1 MKDVEGKVAFI
12 TGGASGAGFGMASV
26 FSKAGMKVV
35 IADVRQDRLD
45 KAMTQLDASRVHPVR
60 LDVTNREDFA
70 RAADE
75 AERVFGKVHLVCNN
89 AGINLFVPVEEVTYN
104 DWDWVLGVNLGG
116 VVNGVTTFIPRLRKH
131 GEGGHIVNTASMAA
145 FLPSSAAV
153 TYTAAKF
160 GVRGLTEALRYSLY
174 QYNIG
179 VSVFCPGLINSGIY
193 ESEKMRPP
201 ELASSSSEKNEK
213 AMAFV
218 PQLNTTAGMAPEEV
232 GERVLAGIRRNQLY
246 IFSHGEF
253 REELQDLFDE
263 VLESLPTD
271 QGPEIRLQFER
282 TRRERLKKA
291 RVAAN
296 AIG

>member
-1 MKDVEGKVAFI
+1 MD
-12 TGGASGAGFGMASV
+12 
-26 FSKAGMKVV
+26 
-35 IADVRQDRLD
+35 
-45 KAMTQLDASRVHPVR
+45 
-60 LDVTNREDFA
+60 
-70 RAADE
+70 
-75 AERVFGKVHLVCNN
+75 
-89 AGINLFVPVEEVTYN
+89 
-104 DWDWVLGVNLGG
+104 
-116 VVNGVTTFIPRLRKH
+116 

-271 QGPEIRLQFER
+271 KGPDIRLQFEQR
-282 TRRERLKKA
+282 RREGLKKA

-296 AIG
+296 QIN